1 MEAIMNVIGKEEGRD
16 SEGLRF
22 LQEYQ
27 LLTRRQTA
35 SLLKVCMRTL
45 DFLIKSGALK
55 TVKPTG
61 MRAVRLLKSD
71 VESFIRESRNNNQQG
86 RC

>member
-1 MEAIMNVIGKEEGRD
+1 MNVIGKEEDRD
-16 SEGLRF
+16 SDGLRF
-22 LQEYQ
+22 MQNYQ

-35 SLLKVCMRTL
+35 SLLKVCLRTL

-71 VESFIRESRNNNQQG
+71 VASFINESKTNNQERRQ
-86 RC
+86 